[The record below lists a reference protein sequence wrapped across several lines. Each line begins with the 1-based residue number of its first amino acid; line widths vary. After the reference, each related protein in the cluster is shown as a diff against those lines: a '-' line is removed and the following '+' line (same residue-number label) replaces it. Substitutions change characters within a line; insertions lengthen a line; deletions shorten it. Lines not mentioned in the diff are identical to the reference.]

1 MKSHIRII
9 AGLMCV
15 ALAMSLIIFKKNDK
29 EIQTQLQ
36 PNKKIT
42 EVVLLKQES
51 ASDDIQKEFKYQL
64 EINPTFP
71 E

>member
-1 MKSHIRII
+1 
-9 AGLMCV
+9 
-15 ALAMSLIIFKKNDK
+15 MSLIIFKKNDK

-51 ASDDIQKEFKYQL
+51 TSDDIQKEFKYQL